1 MEPASGSH
9 QKQGGPQLRGV
20 YMKDHKDADHFDLSP
35 QEEIIL
41 TLLVGR
47 EFYGLGLM
55 KAIEEA
61 SKGKLRM
68 KFGSLYPTLHRLE
81 KKGFVTSRWG
91 ADRPEERGHA
101 RRRYYTMTGLGEK
114 VLQEAQQL
122 RANLVAWQPAWGRA

>member
-1 MEPASGSH
+1 
-9 QKQGGPQLRGV
+9 
-20 YMKDHKDADHFDLSP
+20 MKDHKDADHFDLSP